1 MLTTEIEKLGGTV
14 TFDDISQL
22 DQSAEISI
30 IVDELKEDLF
40 QAALPFQ
47 QIIDI
52 GWYPEFSEH
61 GAFKVSLIS
70 NFNWEKPIYS
80 EKAKKLDRAKKC
92 NQEHFEKSTNR
103 ITDRS

>member
-80 EKAKKLDRAKKC
+80 EKAKNWTELKNAIKNTLKKV
-92 NQEHFEKSTNR
+92 QTE
-103 ITDRS
+103 

>member
-1 MLTTEIEKLGGTV
+1 MLITEIEKLGGTV

-22 DQSAEISI
+22 DQSADISI
-30 IVDELKEDLF
+30 ILDELKEDLF
-40 QAALPFQ
+40 QAILPFQ

-70 NFNWEKPIYS
+70 NYNWEAPIHS
-80 EKAKKLDRAKKC
+80 EKAKDWTELKNAIKNTLKKV
-92 NQEHFEKSTNR
+92 QTE
-103 ITDRS
+103 

>member
-1 MLTTEIEKLGGTV
+1 MLITEIEKLGGTV

-40 QAALPFQ
+40 QAALPFE

-80 EKAKKLDRAKKC
+80 EKAKDWAELKNAIKNTLKKV
-92 NQEHFEKSTNR
+92 QTE
-103 ITDRS
+103 

>member
-1 MLTTEIEKLGGTV
+1 MLITEIEKLGGTV

-22 DQSAEISI
+22 DQSAEIST

-40 QAALPFQ
+40 QAALPFE

-80 EKAKKLDRAKKC
+80 EKAKDWAELKNAIKNTLKKV
-92 NQEHFEKSTNR
+92 QTE
-103 ITDRS
+103 

>member
-1 MLTTEIEKLGGTV
+1 MFTTEIEKLGGTV

-22 DQSAEISI
+22 DQSADISI
-30 IVDELKEDLF
+30 ILDELKEDLF

-52 GWYPEFSEH
+52 GWYPEFSEQ

-80 EKAKKLDRAKKC
+80 EKAKDWTELKNAIKNTLKKVKT
-92 NQEHFEKSTNR
+92 E
-103 ITDRS
+103 